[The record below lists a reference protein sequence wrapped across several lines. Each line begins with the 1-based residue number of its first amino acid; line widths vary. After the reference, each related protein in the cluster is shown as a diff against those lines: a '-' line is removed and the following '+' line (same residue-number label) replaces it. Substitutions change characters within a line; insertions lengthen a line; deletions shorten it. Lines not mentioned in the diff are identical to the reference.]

1 MVLLVGLVLEVTN
14 LILGMYLR
22 CLTGDRPK
30 SWLCGLPWAEYCY
43 NISFPIALK
52 MTPFK
57 VVYGRDLPAIMPYQP
72 GVAKV
77 LAVDHQ
83 L

>member
-1 MVLLVGLVLEVTN
+1 MVLAIGLVLEVTN
-14 LILGMYLR
+14 QIIGVYLR
-22 CLTGDRPK
+22 CLAGDHPK
-30 SWLCGLPWAEYCY
+30 SWLPWAEYCY
-43 NISFPIALK
+43 NIPFPIALK

-57 VVYGRDLPAIMPYQP
+57 VVYGRDLPSITPYQP